1 MVTGPQVHEDC
12 CDNQNP
18 YVEVLP
24 DTVRLK
30 CWLFRIVEKYS
41 GSTYNSVEKIVLMI
55 NNSFKRK
62 NHNIQS
68 SLTYW
73 VHKQASF
80 FKGLYK
86 SIKKY
91 AKYANKIVFK
101 ILNLFL
107 VFKFSAWSC
116 LPFFYSFPDNTKPG
130 RTRCLI
136 FIL

>member
-1 MVTGPQVHEDC
+1 M
-12 CDNQNP
+12 
-18 YVEVLP
+18 LIIS
-24 DTVRLK
+24 
-30 CWLFRIVEKYS
+30 FRIVEKYS

-130 RTRCLI
+130 RTRCL
-136 FIL
+136 FLFCKPTLKGCTFCHVRSFYFR

>member
-1 MVTGPQVHEDC
+1 MLAIDFKTFYTLLNFYTKILRIDLSEYIFKNKISLFNIATVECWQETPEDLVTGPQVHEDC

-80 FKGLYK
+80 F
-86 SIKKY
+86 
-91 AKYANKIVFK
+91 
-101 ILNLFL
+101 
-107 VFKFSAWSC
+107 
-116 LPFFYSFPDNTKPG
+116 
-130 RTRCLI
+130 
-136 FIL
+136 